1 MTSDD
6 DYAPPQQRLAMPEL
20 MIGLGLLACAA
31 VTLWQTLAIP
41 VSPMYSKVGPTVF
54 PYMTTAGLA
63 VLALLLIIAAA
74 RGGWQPEEE
83 KETPT
88 DWKAMG
94 FVVAGLVANAAL
106 IQPLGFTAASVVMF
120 VLVCFGFGSR
130 HPLRDALIA
139 LVLALAAYFGFA
151 RALGVNIGAGYIENA
166 LNVVVDAVLGLG
178 N

>member
-94 FVVAGLVANAAL
+94 FVVAGLV
-106 IQPLGFTAASVVMF
+106 
-120 VLVCFGFGSR
+120 LVRKISADLEG
-130 HPLRDALIA
+130 
-139 LVLALAAYFGFA
+139 LALAFDRRDQPVLAEAMATFETEGP
-151 RALGVNIGAGYIENA
+151 ALGGGTVKR
-166 LNVVVDAVLGLG
+166 VVIDVVPVG
-178 N
+178 

>member
-1 MTSDD
+1 MTSDENH
-6 DYAPPQQRLAMPEL
+6 APQRLAIPEL

-31 VTLWQTLAIP
+31 VVLWQTLAIP
-41 VSPMYSKVGPTVF
+41 VSPMYSKVGPRVF
-54 PYMTTAGLA
+54 PYMTMAGLA
-63 VLALLLIIAAA
+63 ALALLLIVAAA

-88 DWKAMG
+88 DWRAMG
-94 FVVAGLVANAAL
+94 FVAAGLVANVLL

-139 LVLALAAYFGFA
+139 LVLALTAYFGFA
-151 RALGVNIGAGYIENA
+151 RALGVNIGAGIVENV
-166 LNVVVDAVLGLG
+166 LNSGIDRVLGAG
-178 N
+178 G